1 MGLGRV
7 LEGLVIFLY
16 YLQLIFE
23 PYSSCIFAL
32 PQNPTTITKSQFS
45 NQVISLVIKEIILVC
60 KFFREIF
67 FLIKSMTMPGEVL
80 EKWSSQKM
88 SIK

>member
-67 FLIKSMTMPGEVL
+67 FFNQINENA
-80 EKWSSQKM
+80 WRSSRKM
-88 SIK
+88 VKPENVH